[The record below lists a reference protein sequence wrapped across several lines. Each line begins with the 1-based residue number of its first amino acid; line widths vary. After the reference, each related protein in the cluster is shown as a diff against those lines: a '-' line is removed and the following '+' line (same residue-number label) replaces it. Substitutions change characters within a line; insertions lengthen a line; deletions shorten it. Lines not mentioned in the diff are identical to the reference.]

1 MSLFETFIRA
11 IILGLF
17 ASIPLGP
24 IGVIVIRRTLGKGRL
39 SGFVS
44 GLGAASADTLLAIIA
59 GLGLVF
65 VIDYINNHNVLFK
78 ILGGIVVI
86 IIGIQIFL
94 KNPIDQVKERKLKKS
109 SLHTDYLSVLF
120 LTLSNPLAVVYMLG
134 LFAGIN
140 PLNGSHS
147 PFAYVLVFLGIFIA
161 ASAWWFSLSTFINIY
176 RRKFRLRSLWWLNK
190 ITGAIIALFGIA
202 TIIILILEKLHIIA

>member
-1 MSLFETFIRA
+1 VSLIETFIRA

-59 GLGLVF
+59 GLGLSF
-65 VIDYINNHNVLFK
+65 VIDFINLHNILFK
-78 ILGGIVVI
+78 IVGGIVVI
-86 IIGIQIFL
+86 IIGIQIFR
-94 KNPIDQVKERKLKKS
+94 KNPVDQVRERKLKKS

-140 PLNGSHS
+140 PLQGSHS
-147 PFAYVLVFLGIFIA
+147 AFAYIIVFIGILLA
-161 ASAWWFSLSTFINIY
+161 AACWWLLLSTFVNIY

-202 TIIILILEKLHIIA
+202 TIIILILEKLHVIA

>member
-1 MSLFETFIRA
+1 MSLIETFIRA

-59 GLGLVF
+59 GLGLSF
-65 VIDYINNHNVLFK
+65 VIDFINLHNILFK
-78 ILGGIVVI
+78 IVGGIVVI
-86 IIGIQIFL
+86 IIGIQIFR
-94 KNPIDQVKERKLKKS
+94 KNPVDQVRERKLKKS

-140 PLNGSHS
+140 PLQGSHS
-147 PFAYVLVFLGIFIA
+147 AFAYIIVFIGILLA
-161 ASAWWFSLSTFINIY
+161 AACWWLLLSTFVNIY

-202 TIIILILEKLHIIA
+202 TIIILILEKLHVIA